1 MKEERTG
8 LVSLFNNLNYKM
20 VRKSTDYKRRMMLAE
35 TLKKI
40 DLDDFSFVHAVP
52 PSVGDGIRKEEERV
66 GRFDKIN
73 QLVLNQ

>member
-1 MKEERTG
+1 
-8 LVSLFNNLNYKM
+8 
-20 VRKSTDYKRRMMLAE
+20 MLAE